1 MRIIRLGLLVPLV
14 VGLSLAA
21 KARLYNLKTGD
32 VLEATF
38 SRNIFRN
45 SHGKIS
51 FKHNDGSLL
60 TGEYSRVPTG
70 NVAWGSVY
78 ASVMGPRGGASGS
91 GSGMAY
97 AGPAGIPGSAIMT
110 WNGHI
115 VECEFVSNA
124 MSGHGSG
131 GCKSNDG
138 TLYKLMY

>member
-1 MRIIRLGLLVPLV
+1 MRIIRLGLFALLV
-14 VGLSLAA
+14 VGLCLAA
-21 KARLYNLKTGD
+21 KARLYNLKTGE

-51 FKHNDGSLL
+51 FKYNDGSLL

-78 ASVMGPRGGASGS
+78 ASVIGPRGGASGS

-97 AGPAGIPGSAIMT
+97 AGRRAFPVPP
-110 WNGHI
+110 
-115 VECEFVSNA
+115 
-124 MSGHGSG
+124 
-131 GCKSNDG
+131 
-138 TLYKLMY
+138 